1 MTETKPTAADAQA
14 PTGME
19 HPFLNRNGL
28 LTVGGIVGAL
38 WLTALVAGNR
48 WVTGIVAVLTLAVAG
63 GLIYVWRLLQKQKA
77 VMSLLQSASAS
88 PEARRAALEQLSAT
102 DSGSKDVLN
111 RIARAQL
118 EAQDDPKKA
127 LLTLEGIDL
136 AKVPAAAADEVRT
149 LRAQMCLWQ
158 NRVREARE
166 LADAIK
172 LTNASSTQSR
182 GLMSAVI
189 AEAWA
194 RSGKAEA
201 AMDVLAG
208 VKFDDP
214 ELAQVRVLLLVAR
227 VFASFGAG
235 KKERTKA
242 DLNALMKQD
251 VNLLGRFVTPGQA
264 VHLEL
269 QRMAKDVLATHPGM
283 RKMARAQQQPGFRRG
298 R

>member
-1 MTETKPTAADAQA
+1 MTQAKPTETQA
-14 PTGME
+14 PAGID

-48 WVTGIVAVLTLAVAG
+48 WVTGIVALLTLVVAG
-63 GLIYVWRLLQKQKA
+63 GLVYVWRLVRKQQA
-77 VMSLLQSASAS
+77 VMGLLQSASAS
-88 PEARRAALEQLSAT
+88 PEARRQALEQLSAS
-102 DSGSKDVLN
+102 DSGSKDVLS

-127 LLTLEGIDL
+127 LQTLEGIDL

-172 LTNASSTQSR
+172 LANASNSQSR

-208 VKFDDP
+208 VKIDDP
-214 ELAQVRVLLLVAR
+214 DLAQVRVLLLVAR
-227 VFASFGAG
+227 VFAAFGAG
-235 KKERTKA
+235 KKERAKR
-242 DLNALMKQD
+242 DLEALMKQD

-269 QRMAKDVLATHPGM
+269 QRMAKEVLATHPGM
-283 RKMARAQQQPGFRRG
+283 RKMARSQPQPGFRRG

>member
-1 MTETKPTAADAQA
+1 MTEPTTQTTPSQAA
-14 PTGME
+14 GGLE
-19 HPFLNRNGL
+19 HPLLNRNAIY
-28 LTVGGIVGAL
+28 TVAGIVGAM

-48 WVTGIVAVLTLAVAG
+48 WVTGIVAVLTLAVIG
-63 GLIYVWRLLQKQKA
+63 GLGYVWRLVRKQRA
-77 VMSLLQSASAS
+77 VMDLLASASAS
-88 PEARRAALEQLSAT
+88 PEARRQALEQLSAS

-166 LADAIK
+166 LVDAIK
-172 LTNASSTQSR
+172 LSNASSTQSR
-182 GLMSAVI
+182 GLMSAVT

-194 RSGKAEA
+194 RSGKADA

-208 VKFDDP
+208 VNFDDP

-227 VFASFGAG
+227 VFAAFGAN
-235 KKERTKA
+235 KKERVRR
-242 DLNALMKQD
+242 DMEALMKQD
-251 VNLLGRFVTPGQA
+251 INLLGRFAMPGQA

-269 QRMAKDVLATHPGM
+269 QRMAKEVLSTHPTM
-283 RKMARAQQQPGFRRG
+283 RKMARGQQQPGFRRG